1 MAEFNVNTLDSFFK
15 KRDWSGAADYLSTLK
30 ASSPQK
36 QDALNIKIE
45 ELRKTA
51 EKERSLLQNMT
62 PKEQEAYKFISSYRS
77 NTPITENNYGD
88 AYANFLN
95 DLKATDGISPG
106 GRNVKGEDISTLRI
120 ELNDDNTYSN
130 YLSKLGLTTDDISKE
145 DVKVKQDNN
154 TGKWIID
161 IPKDNVRISEFYAK
175 ALDLDETVNIGFS
188 GTGAPATVKGNYS
201 IKGITSSNIVLN
213 DSQFNSS
220 NLYRA
225 YLTLKDAENIQN
237 KAIEKQK
244 TTFTED
250 IVVTQFLGAGQANAY
265 KRMQNGAISM
275 DDYKKIVEE
284 RTNAYNNLLTHVGLA
299 NYKVYSSQE
308 SDDDKKGLVFKEVKE
323 KDKDEIMKYIL
334 VGIQENRLS
343 YAAAMHEGE
352 TGTYITIRP
361 KTDEKSNIASGE
373 YAKPIRIFI
382 PGLFKSSCDES
393 FNSDTKQMAVKDN
406 ADMRRWN
413 YGKFLKNGEYV
424 GYDKNIGAYKL
435 EKDEKGNKVKTAI
448 STEEILQKLNEENAI
463 NATVSRLTSYLDNKG
478 NPITYTENGKVKTY
492 DIEQLAKLAA
502 NVTTN
507 ESYPK
512 GKYSDADRLLY
523 ANNIYNTIL
532 KELSNRFYKQNKE

>member
-1 MAEFNVNTLDSFFK
+1 MAEFNVNTLDSYFK
-15 KRDWSGAADYLSTLK
+15 TRDWAGAADYLSTLR
-30 ASSPQK
+30 ASTPQK
-36 QDALNIKIE
+36 QDALNAKIE
-45 ELRKTA
+45 ELKKTA
-51 EKERSLLQNMT
+51 EKERSLFQNMT
-62 PKEQEAYKFISSYRS
+62 PKEQEAYKFINSYKS
-77 NTPITENNYGD
+77 NTPIIENSYGD
-88 AYANFLN
+88 TYANFLN
-95 DLKATDGISPG
+95 NLKATDGISPG

-161 IPKDNVRISEFYAK
+161 IPKDNLRISEFYAK
-175 ALDLDETVNIGFS
+175 ALDLDENVQIGQS
-188 GTGAPATVKGNYS
+188 PSVTYKTYKGNYS

-213 DSQFNSS
+213 DAQFNSN

-237 KAIEKQK
+237 KAIEKKK

-250 IVVTQFLGAGQANAY
+250 IVVTPFLGAGQANAY

-275 DDYKKIVEE
+275 DDYNKIVEE

-308 SDDDKKGLVFKEVKE
+308 NDDDKKGLVFKEVKE

-334 VGIQENRLS
+334 VGIQEKRLS

-361 KTDEKSNIASGE
+361 KTDEKSNIASGD

-435 EKDEKGNKVKTAI
+435 EKDEKGNEVKTAI

-463 NATVSRLTSYLDNKG
+463 TATVNKLTSYLDNEG

-512 GKYSDADRLLY
+512 GKYNDADRLLY

>member
-62 PKEQEAYKFISSYRS
+62 PKEQEAYKFISSYRG
-77 NTPITENNYGD
+77 NTPITENSYGD
-88 AYANFLN
+88 AYGNFLN

-106 GRNVKGEDISTLRI
+106 GRNVEGEDISTLRI
-120 ELNDDNTYSN
+120 ELNDDATYSN

-161 IPKDNVRISEFYAK
+161 IPKDNLRISEFYAK
-175 ALDLDETVNIGFS
+175 ALDLDETVQIGQS
-188 GTGAPATVKGNYS
+188 PSVTYKTYKGNYS

-250 IVVTQFLGAGQANAY
+250 IVVTPFLGAGQANAY

-275 DDYKKIVEE
+275 DDYNKIVEE

-308 SDDDKKGLVFKEVKE
+308 NDDDKKGLVFKEVKE

-334 VGIQENRLS
+334 VGIQEKRLS

-361 KTDEKSNIASGE
+361 KTDEKSNIASGD

-463 NATVSRLTSYLDNKG
+463 NATVSKLTSYLDNEG